1 MYHYLESGLRNVW
14 LKNGFRVQKTPYGEA
29 VAIEDVRGLHQAIAL
44 HLIEK
49 PSRLKGTEV
58 RFLRK
63 EMDMSQSGLGTL
75 LGVSAQSIALWEK
88 GKAKIAVPSD
98 RLLRLIV
105 KGNYCGDV
113 AVKELIDQLNGQD
126 EADYNDKRMVFAETG
141 KAWKYG

>member
-14 LKNGFRVQKTPYGEA
+14 LKNGFRMQKTPYGDA
-29 VAIEDVRGLHQAIAL
+29 VAIEDIKGLHEAIAL

-63 EMDMSQSGLGTL
+63 EMDMSQSGIGAL
-75 LGVSAQSIALWEK
+75 LGVSAQTIALWEK
-88 GKAKIAVPSD
+88 GKAKVTVPSD

-113 AVKELIDQLNGQD
+113 DVKELIEQLNQQD
-126 EADYNDKRMVFAETG
+126 EADFNDKKMVFAESRKT
-141 KAWKYG
+141 WKYG